1 MTNFTE
7 KILTNETTKL
17 SKQYLPIVTHNISG
31 WRWRRTKEAYKKRL
45 ERTLEQIRGIRLYK
59 VEGARET
66 LPFTVGLS
74 EVALNRGKYLITI
87 RKHMPEYEVI
97 EPVGYDPDQS
107 PNSIVNLLLIRKDLI
122 QSYEVLEMPGL
133 AGKTEK
139 WLGYNYVIITTKWG
153 EQFRILHVR
162 NCPTT
167 NTGKALWYQR
177 WRVDLHMEIM
187 EAIMAKVD
195 KYHEQEN
202 FILMGDFNR
211 TPDDETMKKLRFYYT
226 MLPLADEKKPTFQSA
241 NSSSH
246 IDYIFVSAPTIA
258 KETHEVF
265 LAETVELPWF
275 TSTSDHA
282 ILIGCV
288 AV

>member
-7 KILTNETTKL
+7 KILINETTKL

-45 ERTLEQIRGIRLYK
+45 ERTLEQIRGTRLYK
-59 VEGARET
+59 VEGARAT
-66 LPFTVGLS
+66 LPFVGGLS

-87 RKHMPEYEVI
+87 RKYMPEYLVI
-97 EPVGYDPDQS
+97 EPVGYNPDQS

-187 EAIMAKVD
+187 EAIMAEVD

-226 MLPLADEKKPTFQSA
+226 MIPLADEKKPTFLSA

-265 LAETVELPWF
+265 VAEIVELPWF